1 MASFSNKHDDQ
12 ESNFSFAEAELQ
24 AVRKAQGISL
34 EVAAAPK
41 PASIKHQGF
50 DPYNTSGSFDRKK
63 HWTRVGRR

>member
-1 MASFSNKHDDQ
+1 MASFSNKTDDQ
-12 ESNFSFAEAELQ
+12 ESNFSFAEAELR
-24 AVRKAQGISL
+24 AARNVQGLSL
-34 EVAAAPK
+34 QAAAPK